1 MTGNTAMFMWIV
13 AAALVVIGLA
23 GTILPALPGVPL
35 VFAGLV
41 IAAWI
46 GDFQK
51 IGWPT
56 LTILAVLTSLA
67 IAADFIA
74 TLLGAK
80 RAGASKLAL
89 AGAAIG
95 SIVGLFFGL
104 LGIFVFPFVG
114 AVVGELIARQR
125 SNQAARVGV
134 ATWLGMLLG
143 ALAKLSLAITM
154 LGVFFIS
161 YFS

>member
-1 MTGNTAMFMWIV
+1 MTGNTAMFLWIV

-23 GTILPALPGVPL
+23 GTILPALPGVLL
-35 VFAGLV
+35 VFAGLI

-56 LTILAVLTSLA
+56 LTILAVLTALA

-125 SNQAARVGV
+125 LNQAARVGV

>member
-1 MTGNTAMFMWIV
+1 MTGNTAMFLWIV
-13 AAALVVIGLA
+13 ATALVVIGLA

-56 LTILAVLTSLA
+56 LTILAVLTALA

-80 RAGASKLAL
+80 RAGASRLAL

-125 SNQAARVGV
+125 LNQAARVGV

>member
-56 LTILAVLTSLA
+56 LTILAVLTALA

-80 RAGASKLAL
+80 RAGASRLAL

-125 SNQAARVGV
+125 LNQAARVGV

-161 YFS
+161 YFT

>member
-1 MTGNTAMFMWIV
+1 MTGNTAMFLWIV

-56 LTILAVLTSLA
+56 LTILAVLTALA

-80 RAGASKLAL
+80 RAGASRLAL

-125 SNQAARVGV
+125 LNQAARVGV

-161 YFS
+161 YFN

>member
-56 LTILAVLTSLA
+56 LTILAVLTALA

-80 RAGASKLAL
+80 RAGASRLAL

-125 SNQAARVGV
+125 LNQAARVGV

>member
-1 MTGNTAMFMWIV
+1 MTETATILLWALAGVLVIV
-13 AAALVVIGLA
+13 GLA
-23 GTILPALPGVPL
+23 GTILPALPGVPFVFMGLL
-35 VFAGLV
+35 V
-41 IAAWI
+41 AAWI

-56 LTILAVLTSLA
+56 LTILAVLTAMA
-67 IAADFIA
+67 IAADLVA

-80 RAGASKLAL
+80 RAGASRLAL
-89 AGAAIG
+89 VGAAVG

-104 LGIFVFPFVG
+104 IGIFVFPFVG
-114 AVVGELIARQR
+114 AVVGELMARQR
-125 SNQAARVGV
+125 LDHAARIGF

-154 LGVFFIS
+154 LGVFVIA
-161 YFS
+161 YFM

>member
-1 MTGNTAMFMWIV
+1 MTGNTAMFLWIV

-56 LTILAVLTSLA
+56 LTILAVLTALA

-80 RAGASKLAL
+80 RAGASRLAL

-125 SNQAARVGV
+125 LNQAARVGV

-161 YFS
+161 YFT

>member
-1 MTGNTAMFMWIV
+1 MTGNTAMFLWIV

-125 SNQAARVGV
+125 LNQAARVGV

>member
-1 MTGNTAMFMWIV
+1 MTGNTAMFLWIV

-80 RAGASKLAL
+80 RAGASRLAL

-125 SNQAARVGV
+125 LNQAARVGV

-161 YFS
+161 YFT

>member
-1 MTGNTAMFMWIV
+1 MTGNTAMFLWIV

-56 LTILAVLTSLA
+56 LTILAVLTALA

-125 SNQAARVGV
+125 LNQAARVGV

-143 ALAKLSLAITM
+143 ALAKLSRRR
-154 LGVFFIS
+154 S
-161 YFS
+161 H

>member
-1 MTGNTAMFMWIV
+1 MTETATILLWALAGLLVIV
-13 AAALVVIGLA
+13 GLA

-35 VFAGLV
+35 VFTGLLV
-41 IAAWI
+41 AAWI

-56 LTILAVLTSLA
+56 LSVLALLTALA
-67 IAADFIA
+67 IAADVVA

-89 AGAAIG
+89 LGAAIG

-104 LGIFVFPFVG
+104 IGIFVFPFIG
-114 AVVGELIARQR
+114 AIAGELIARQR
-125 SNQAARVGV
+125 LGQAAKVGF
-134 ATWLGMLLG
+134 ATWLGLLIG

-154 LGVFFIS
+154 IGVFVIA
-161 YFS
+161 YFM